1 MEKKAEKIYA
11 DRWLKDLPIQ
21 GKNPAFKPEEMI
33 ICRKCEQLRKE
44 LIRKV

>member
-21 GKNPAFKPEEMI
+21 GKIPRSNPK
-33 ICRKCEQLRKE
+33 K
-44 LIRKV
+44 